1 MRLLTW
7 QRLVLFLCFGLMIS
21 CVAAIAQ
28 TGTTSVHGTVFD
40 KSHAAVAGAKVTLA
54 NPVRGMQRE
63 TVSSTTGEFEFL
75 ALPPGT
81 YRITVEKEGFNKYE
95 QANLQLLVNTPTTLD
110 VMLTVGEVTTR
121 VEVSAQAAVINTTDA
136 SLGIAFGEQQVKDLP
151 LEGRNVP
158 DLLTLQPGVAY
169 TGNRSD
175 TSADDTRSGAVNGAR
190 SDQGNLTLDGIR
202 VNDEGGHAFTAVL
215 PVTLDSVQEFRVTTT
230 NSNADEGGTSGAQV
244 ALVTKSGTNE
254 FHGSVYEYNR
264 NTATSAND
272 YFNKVAQLQG
282 CTEPDPN
289 SCNKAPKLIR
299 NIFGGSIGGPIK
311 KDRLFF
317 FLNYEGTRRSEQIVS
332 SGEEVPSAAMRDG
345 VLQYQCTLN
354 ADGSLNTTQC
364 PGGASN
370 AVQGVSGQTYTP
382 QAGFVALGPQQLQ
395 GIDPQHLGVNAAAL
409 AYFNTLPLP
418 NSNITGDGYNYQG
431 FVYAAPTSDTQNVYI
446 AKLDYNITAD
456 ARHRLSVTGAL
467 RNDAGDACGGC
478 QPYFPGEAPQISQVN
493 YSKGI
498 IVGYTA
504 VIHPT
509 LVSNFHYG
517 FIRESLGKIGNSNQ
531 PWIFFNFGQS
541 ITRSQSFQRPTHN
554 FSEDM
559 SWIRGKHTLEF
570 GGYIALTREPEVSY
584 ASSFDYATTN
594 ASYTSTSG
602 FADQNS
608 PLNPALNPKPT
619 CNTMTGAGCY
629 PSVDPGWASNYD
641 YPIADILG
649 MPTNATTIFNYDRN
663 LNLLPANSGVS
674 RRFAQ
679 NTYEPYIQDVWKVKP
694 TLTLTLGLRWSMFS
708 PVWETNGL
716 QVCPSPSLGA
726 WFTNRASEGQNG
738 IPSNQDTPLSVDWC
752 GPANGKSG
760 YWNWDFKNL
769 GPRVAFAWAPTRSSG
784 LLGALFGNGKTAIRG
799 GFGLVYDRFGQ
810 GIIDEFNG
818 NSFGLTTQLSNP
830 IFAVED
836 LPRITS
842 VNEVPPALLQPTPE
856 APSFPQVLPN
866 QPFGRA
872 TSLDTSLTTP
882 YSYTIDFSIAR
893 ELSSGF
899 SLEAAYVGRLSRHL
913 LSSQDVGQPLDFKDP
928 KSGVDYFTAVQ
939 ALAKIYE
946 HQNVR
951 TMAFC
956 QSGTCYSAFQ
966 DSMVSPGVQQ
976 YWQDVLQA
984 PTNGGAYL
992 LTALNGGPGGCGPA
1006 NMALATTDP
1015 TLAAFDTFC
1024 AHMNVETT
1032 ALQALD
1038 EPNIGF
1044 VGGIPDANNDPMCGQ
1059 TGHPA
1064 CKSYFPIGGPNTFY
1078 TPQYASLS
1086 TLRSIGNA
1094 NYNALQVTLRHRM
1107 MHGFQFDFNYTFS
1120 KSIDLCSD
1128 AERLGNNG
1136 SLNFNGG
1143 CQILNAWQPNLF
1155 RSVSDF
1161 DTTHQFN
1168 SNWIV
1173 ELPFG
1178 RGRAIG
1184 SNVNRAADAF
1194 IGGWQLSG
1202 LFRWTSGFPYT
1213 IYNNPAAYPTNW
1225 WWEGAAVPT
1234 VDRVTSGAYKMPGG
1248 VVNIFPDP
1256 TAAENLFQGALPGQ
1270 VGTRNFVRGDG
1281 FFGVDLGLYKRWAMP
1296 WSEKQSLSL
1305 RWEVYNVT
1313 NATRFDFNDQSSSGP
1328 SESNNS
1334 IGVGDRF
1341 GNYTHLMTNPRVM
1354 QFALRFE
1361 F

>member
-7 QRLVLFLCFGLMIS
+7 QRLVLFLCFGLMMS

-40 KSHAAVAGAKVTLA
+40 KSHAAVGGAKVTLA
-54 NPVRGMQRE
+54 NPVRGMQRD

-110 VMLTVGEVTTR
+110 VMLQVGQVTTQ
-121 VEVSAQAAVINTTDA
+121 VEVSAQAAAINTTDA
-136 SLGIAFGEQQVKDLP
+136 SLGIAFGERQVKDLP

-244 ALVTKSGTNE
+244 ALVTKSGTDE

-272 YFNKVAQLQG
+272 YFNKIAQAQS
-282 CTEPDPN
+282 CTQPN
-289 SCNKAPKLIR
+289 PNDCNKPPQLVR

-311 KDRLFF
+311 KDRLFL
-317 FLNYEGTRRSEQIVS
+317 FLNYEGTRRAEQIVS

-345 VLQYQCTLN
+345 VLQYLCTLN
-354 ADGSLNTTQC
+354 QDGSLNTTAC
-364 PGGASN
+364 PGGPSA
-370 AVQGVSGQTYTP
+370 AVQGLSGQTYAP
-382 QAGFVALGPQQLQ
+382 APGYQALGPQQLQ
-395 GIDPQHLGVNAAAL
+395 AIDPQHLGVNMAAIK
-409 AYFNTLPLP
+409 YFQSLPAP
-418 NSNITGDGYNYQG
+418 NSNVTGDGYNYQG
-431 FVYAAPTSDTQNVYI
+431 FVFAAPTSDTQNVYI
-446 AKLDYNITAD
+446 ARADYNITAD
-456 ARHRLSVTGAL
+456 ARHRISVTGAL

-478 QPYFPGEAPQISQVN
+478 QPYFPGEAPQLSTVN

-504 VIHPT
+504 VIRPT
-509 LVSNFHYG
+509 LISSFHYG
-517 FIRESLGKIGNSNQ
+517 FVRESVGMIGNSNQ
-531 PWIFFNFGQS
+531 PWVIFNFTQS
-541 ITRSQSFQRPTHN
+541 ITRTSNFQRPTHN
-554 FSEDM
+554 FSEDL
-559 SWIRGKHTLEF
+559 SWVRGNHTLEF
-570 GGYIALTREPEVSY
+570 GGYISVTREPKLTYDSSY
-584 ASSFDYATTN
+584 DFASTN
-594 ASYTSTSG
+594 SSYTTTSG
-602 FADQNS
+602 FADRIS
-608 PLNPALNPKPT
+608 PFNPAQNPNGSGSCDPT
-619 CNTMTGAGCY
+619 TGTGCY
-629 PSVDPGWASNYD
+629 PSVDPSFASNYD
-641 YPIADILG
+641 YPLTDILG
-649 MPTNATTIFNYDRN
+649 MPTNATTVFNYDRQ
-663 LNLLPANSGVS
+663 LNQLPANAAVV

-679 NTYEPYIQDVWKVKP
+679 NSYEPYIQDVWKVKP
-694 TLTLTLGLRWSMFS
+694 TLTLTLGLRYSMFS

-716 QVCPSPSLGA
+716 QVCPSPSLGT
-726 WFTNRASEGQNG
+726 WFTNRASEGLNG
-738 IPSNQDTPLSVDWC
+738 IPSNQDAPLTVDWC
-752 GPANGKSG
+752 GPANGKEG
-760 YWNWDFKNL
+760 FWNWDFKNL
-769 GPRVAFAWAPTRSSG
+769 GPRVAFAWAPNRTHG
-784 LLGALFGNGKTAIRG
+784 LLGDLFGNGKTAIRG
-799 GFGLVYDRFGQ
+799 GFGIVYDRFGQ

-818 NSFGLTTQLSNP
+818 NSFGLTTELTNP
-830 IFAVED
+830 ILPIEQ
-836 LPRITS
+836 LPRITG
-842 VNEVPPALLQPTPE
+842 VNEIPEGLLQPTPP
-856 APSFPQVLPN
+856 APSFPQVIPL
-866 QPFGRA
+866 QPTGRA

-882 YSYTIDFSIAR
+882 YSYAIDFSVAR
-893 ELSSGF
+893 ELKGGF
-899 SLEAAYVGRLSRHL
+899 SVEAAYVGRLSRHL
-913 LSSQDVGQPLDFKDP
+913 LSSQDVGQPLNFKDP

-939 ALAKIYE
+939 ALAKLYE
-946 HQNVR
+946 QKNVR
-951 TMAFC
+951 NISYCA
-956 QSGTCYSAFQ
+956 SGACYTGFQ
-966 DSMVSPGVQQ
+966 DSMVSPQVAEF
-976 YWQDVLQA
+976 WQDVIQ
-984 PTNGGAYL
+984 PPSNGGAYL
-992 LTALNGGPGGCGPA
+992 LGAQTGGCNPNGSLP
-1006 NMALATTDP
+1006 TTDP
-1015 TLAAFDTFC
+1015 LLAAFDLFC
-1024 AHMNVETT
+1024 GSRFVETT

-1038 EPNIGF
+1038 VPNSGF
-1044 VGGIPDANNDPMCGQ
+1044 GAGGIPDATGDLDCGQ
-1059 TGHPA
+1059 TGHPP
-1064 CKSYFPIGGPNTFY
+1064 CQYYPVGGPNTFY

-1086 TLRSIGNA
+1086 ALRTIGNA

-1107 MHGFQFDFNYTFS
+1107 MHGFQFDFNYTYS

-1136 SLNFNGG
+1136 SLNFSGG
-1143 CQILNAWQPNLF
+1143 CQIQNAWSPNLY
-1155 RSVSDF
+1155 RAVSDF

-1173 ELPFG
+1173 DLPFG

-1184 SNVNRAADAF
+1184 SDLNRVADAF

-1213 IYNNPAAYPTNW
+1213 IYNNPAYYPTDW
-1225 WWEGAAVPT
+1225 YWEGAAVPILDH
-1234 VDRVTSGAYKMPGG
+1234 VSGGSHKLPNGT
-1248 VVNIFPDP
+1248 VNIFADP
-1256 TAAENLFQGALPGQ
+1256 ASAENLFLPALPGQ
-1270 VGTRNFVRGDG
+1270 AGTRNFVRGDG
-1281 FFGVDLGLYKRWAMP
+1281 FFGVDLGLSKRWAMP
-1296 WSEKQSLSL
+1296 WSEKQSLAL
-1305 RWEVYNVT
+1305 RWEVFNVT
-1313 NATRFDFNDQSSSGP
+1313 NATRFDFNDASSSGA

-1354 QFALRFE
+1354 QFALRYE